1 MGSDAKPQIAMTA
14 AAAGKTARKPK
25 KATPAEI
32 SPSFA
37 SKLRCHRRL
46 AVWMIGLE
54 RLNIGAFRMN
64 LAGGQAAY

>member
-1 MGSDAKPQIAMTA
+1 MTA

-46 AVWMIGLE
+46 AGWMMGLE

-64 LAGGQAAY
+64 LAG